1 LIATVERQAYASFDR
16 RTQERV
22 QLRARLAGPF
32 HVQLL
37 LMHPR
42 LAFLVSVPL
51 ATLAACAG
59 DPPLPPAPLTVAVP
73 VPAAPSSVPS
83 PPPGE
88 HWLTAS
94 AAAGIGT
101 EHAAAVASLSVAAH
115 VDLDEHH
122 RATVHAA
129 RSGVVAAIPVRPGQ
143 RVKKGDLLFSISHAA
158 LPAEPV
164 RALIEGEI
172 DSIDVHLGDAVTGAE
187 ASGKEATK
195 LGAVVDLSQVI
206 VVAVPPPSSLLGARA
221 EFSPEAYPNR
231 RYDGAVTFIAPDGQK
246 LQVRMEN
253 PDHALRPGMH
263 GSLSVQ
269 LPEHAPLPF
278 EGVVVPRSALVG
290 GASRV
295 LVKGEPTPDGHVSF
309 VETPVTIAF
318 DGGGPTVVV
327 TGLTKGA
334 EFVWRAAAVDAN

>member
-1 LIATVERQAYASFDR
+1 
-16 RTQERV
+16 
-22 QLRARLAGPF
+22 
-32 HVQLL
+32 
-37 LMHPR
+37 
-42 LAFLVSVPL
+42 VS
-51 ATLAACAG
+51 
-59 DPPLPPAPLTVAVP
+59 
-73 VPAAPSSVPS
+73 SSP

-88 HWLTAS
+88 HRLTAS
-94 AAAGIGT
+94 DAARIAT
-101 EHAAAVASLSVAAH
+101 EHPAAPASLSVAAQ

-122 RATVHAA
+122 RAAAHAA
-129 RSGVVAAIPVRPGQ
+129 RSGVVAAIPVRAGQ
-143 RVKKGDLLFSISHAA
+143 RVKKGEVLFSISHGT

-164 RALIEGEI
+164 RALIDGEI

-195 LGAVVDLSQVI
+195 LGAVVDLDQVI
-206 VVAVPPPSSLLGARA
+206 LVAVPPPGTLLGSPT
-221 EFSPEAYPNR
+221 EFATESYPSR
-231 RYDGAVTFIAPDGQK
+231 RFDGAVTFVAPDGQK
-246 LQVRMEN
+246 LQVRTNN
-253 PDHALRPGMH
+253 PDHSLRPGMH

-269 LPEHAPLPF
+269 LPANARLPF

-295 LVKGEPTPDGHVSF
+295 LVKGGPTPDGQVPF

-334 EFVWRAAAVDAN
+334 EIAYRAAAVVAK